1 VGLIER
7 QDGGWLVHYGPIE
20 FGVIGH
26 RGDRKLRRPP
36 GGFVDNPDGLPTT
49 PQAQPPQQQA

>member
-49 PQAQPPQQQA
+49 P